1 MIARVFRVLA
11 GAQASGLQ
19 MLAGRSRSRLVVAA
33 GWIAFAGSAFAAPLE
48 RELGQRLSYV
58 RVHELPADL
67 PAKPAGRLPAFVADV
82 RYVPADAEGAKA
94 FLTWVKE
101 RASARSPVFV
111 LANAA
116 TSSEL
121 LKLLG
126 SREKIAGVVVVGIEA
141 PGFKP
146 DVVVRAA
153 AEDERR
159 TYNALEQGAEI
170 ATLLTDHP
178 DKVRHDE
185 ASLSKDRPEPPPPA
199 TSLPAPTPNSSSPVP
214 AANTPPAASAERPAG
229 EAVAAKPAANRVDAT
244 LQRAVHLHRAL
255 VALKKI

>member
-1 MIARVFRVLA
+1 MIARVCRVLT
-11 GAQASGLQ
+11 GPQVSGLQ
-19 MLAGRSRSRLVVAA
+19 VLAERSLRRLVVAA
-33 GWIAFAGSAFAAPLE
+33 GLIAFAGSVFAAPLE

-67 PAKPAGRLPAFVADV
+67 PARPAGRLPAFVADV
-82 RYVPADAEGAKA
+82 RYVAADAEGAKA

-101 RASARSPVFV
+101 RATARSPVFV
-111 LANAA
+111 LANGT
-116 TSSEL
+116 TSPEL
-121 LKLLG
+121 LKLLATQG
-126 SREKIAGVVVVGIEA
+126 KMAGVFVVGIEA

-146 DVVVRAA
+146 DVAVRAT

-170 ATLLTDHP
+170 ATLLADHP

-185 ASLSKDRPEPPPPA
+185 ASLSKDRPELPPTPTP
-199 TSLPAPTPNSSSPVP
+199 LPAPSPPTSSPTTS
-214 AANTPPAASAERPAG
+214 ANTPPATSTERPAAEG
-229 EAVAAKPAANRVDAT
+229 AAAKATVNRVDAT